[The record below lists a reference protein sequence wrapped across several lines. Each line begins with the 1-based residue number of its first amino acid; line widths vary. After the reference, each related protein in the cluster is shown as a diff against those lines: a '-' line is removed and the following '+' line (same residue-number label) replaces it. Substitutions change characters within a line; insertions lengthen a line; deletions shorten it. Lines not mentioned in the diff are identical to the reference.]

1 MSTPALL
8 PRRLSRPDRR
18 PQRGRPLSVVPRRR
32 RRAPRVPF
40 LALVTVTLVGG
51 VVGLL
56 LFNTSM
62 QQASF
67 AVTNLEDEAEALTAK
82 QQTLEMEV
90 EELRD
95 PQRIAQAAQ
104 GLGMVQPESSGF
116 VRPDGSIVGEAVP
129 AGRGAQLRLEA
140 RPPARPRVLD
150 PAPVVVQPERTRDGA
165 APRQG
170 PGGGADGPASRRDR
184 ASGDG

>member
-8 PRRLSRPDRR
+8 PRRLTRPERR
-18 PQRGRPLSVVPRRR
+18 PRPGRPLSVVPRRR
-32 RRAPRVPF
+32 PRAPRVPF

-67 AVTNLEDEAEALTAK
+67 AATNLEEEAEALTAK

-104 GLGMVQPESSGF
+104 DLGMVQPASSGF

-129 AGRGAQLRLEA
+129 AGGGGQLRLRA

-150 PAPVVVQPERTRDGA
+150 PAPVVVQPERGRNGGET
-165 APRQG
+165 RQG
-170 PGGGADGPASRRDR
+170 SRRGADGPASRRDR